1 MEREFVL
8 FLEWILIITESFTE
22 ECKTK
27 EIDTVFNR
35 DFKEIEMVSLE
46 NNIYL

>member
-27 EIDTVFNR
+27 EI
-35 DFKEIEMVSLE
+35 EMVSLE